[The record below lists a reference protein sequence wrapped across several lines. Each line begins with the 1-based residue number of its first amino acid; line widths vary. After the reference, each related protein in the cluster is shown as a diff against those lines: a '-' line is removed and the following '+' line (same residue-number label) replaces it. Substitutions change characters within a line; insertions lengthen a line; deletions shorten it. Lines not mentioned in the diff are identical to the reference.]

1 MNDTAVLRV
10 GPQMRVTMHFAVR
23 LMDGTELDS
32 TFAKAP
38 ATFVWGDESLLP
50 GFEKALNGLKA
61 GDKRSVFIAAE
72 QGFGEYNP
80 DNLQHFRRRD
90 FAADMVLTEG
100 AVVSFKD
107 ASGAEL
113 PGVIVKNDDIS
124 DAENPSDNSG
134 EDDDWVRVDFNHPLA
149 GRELT
154 FEVEIL
160 EVKLDAPEQPL
171 SIR

>member
-1 MNDTAVLRV
+1 MSDAAVLRV

-32 TFAKAP
+32 TFGKAA

-50 GFEKALNGLKA
+50 GFEKALNGLKT

-72 QGFGEYNP
+72 QGFGEHNP
-80 DNLQHFRRRD
+80 DNIQHFRRKE

-113 PGVIVKNDDIS
+113 PGVIVK
-124 DAENPSDNSG
+124 
-134 EDDDWVRVDFNHPLA
+134 DDDEAGDDVKSDEGEWVRVDFNHPLA

-160 EVKLDAPEQPL
+160 EVKHDAPEQPL

>member
-1 MNDTAVLRV
+1 MSDAAMLRV
-10 GPQMRVTMHFAVR
+10 GPQMCVTMHFAVR

-32 TFAKAP
+32 TFNTAP

-72 QGFGEYNP
+72 QGFGAHNP
-80 DNLQHFRRRD
+80 ENIQHFRRD
-90 FAADMVLTEG
+90 AFSADMDLNEG
-100 AVVSFKD
+100 SVVSFKD

-113 PGVIVKNDDIS
+113 PGVIVKAD
-124 DAENPSDNSG
+124 ETEREDN
-134 EDDDWVRVDFNHPLA
+134 DWVRVDFNHPLA

-160 EVKLDAPEQPL
+160 EVKHNVPEQPL

>member
-1 MNDTAVLRV
+1 MSDAAVLRV

-32 TFAKAP
+32 TFDKAP

-61 GDKRSVFIAAE
+61 GDKRSVFIAAN
-72 QGFGEYNP
+72 QGFGDHNP
-80 DNLQHFRRRD
+80 DNIQHFRREE
-90 FAADMVLTEG
+90 FAQDMPLTEG
-100 AVVSFKD
+100 SVVSFKD

-113 PGVIVKNDDIS
+113 PGVIVRG
-124 DAENPSDNSG
+124 EG
-134 EDDDWVRVDFNHPLA
+134 EDESEGEDEEWVRVDFNHPLA

-154 FEVEIL
+154 FEVEIIA
-160 EVKLDAPEQPL
+160 VQHDVADQPL
-171 SIR
+171 TLR

>member
-1 MNDTAVLRV
+1 MSDAAVLRV

-32 TFAKAP
+32 TFSKAP

-61 GDKRSVFIAAE
+61 GDKRSVFIAAK
-72 QGFGEYNP
+72 QGFGDHNP
-80 DNLQHFRRRD
+80 DNIQHFRRHE
-90 FAADMVLTEG
+90 FAPDMVLSEG

-113 PGVIVKNDDIS
+113 PGVIVKNDDE
-124 DAENPSDNSG
+124 DGVG
-134 EDDDWVRVDFNHPLA
+134 EVKDEEGEWVKVDFNHPLA

-160 EVKLDAPEQPL
+160 EVQHDVSEQPL